1 MAFTHFDEQGAS
13 RMVDVGG
20 KEVSARRAV
29 ASGRVTLQPATV
41 QRIKDQGFSKG
52 NVLEVA
58 RLAGIMAA
66 KRTAEWIPLCHT
78 LPLDSAAI
86 DFEFAGED
94 AILIRAT
101 IGVTARTGVEM
112 EALVAVSAAALTIY
126 DMCKS
131 ADRSIVIGEIR
142 LEEKSGGRSG
152 EYVREADDSRK
163 VQQQQQQ
170 Q

>member
-1 MAFTHFDEQGAS
+1 MSFTHLDEQGAA

-20 KEVSARRAV
+20 KEITRRQAI
-29 ASGRVTLQPATV
+29 ASGKVVLLRETV
-41 QRIKDQGFSKG
+41 RRIKEHGFAKG

-78 LPLDSAAI
+78 LPLDSAQV
-86 DFEFAGED
+86 DFEFVGED
-94 AILIRAT
+94 TLVIRAT
-101 IGVTARTGVEM
+101 IAVTARTGVEM

-131 ADRSIVIGEIR
+131 ADRSMIIGEIR
-142 LEEKSGGRSG
+142 LEEKEGGRSG
-152 EYVREADDSRK
+152 HFVRDSQTSI
-163 VQQQQQQ
+163 QQQQQAQ

>member
-1 MAFTHFDEQGAS
+1 MTSELSHFDAAGRS
-13 RMVDVGG
+13 RMVDVGA
-20 KEVSARRAV
+20 KPVTARLAR
-29 ASGRVTLQPATV
+29 ASGCVRMMAETLDIVRTGQST
-41 QRIKDQGFSKG
+41 KG

-78 LPLDSAAI
+78 LPLDGVEI
-86 DFEFAGED
+86 DFDFPAPD
-94 AILIRAT
+94 RLAIVAVSRA
-101 IGVTARTGVEM
+101 TARTGVEM

-131 ADRSIVIGEIR
+131 VDRGMTIGDIR

-152 EYVREADDSRK
+152 HYLKEST
-163 VQQQQQQ
+163 
-170 Q
+170 